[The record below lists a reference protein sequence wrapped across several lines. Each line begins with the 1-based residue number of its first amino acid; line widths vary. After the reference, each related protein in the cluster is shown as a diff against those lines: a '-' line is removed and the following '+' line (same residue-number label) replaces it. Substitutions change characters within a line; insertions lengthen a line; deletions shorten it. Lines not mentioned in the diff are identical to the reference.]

1 MSCVHV
7 CVCVTPDLDLQHS
20 KRRGFTCPGA
30 LVWCTRMI
38 TICPDGLAI
47 VNATCNKLSW
57 GFTCPGALVWCIRMI
72 TICPDGLAIVNVT
85 CHKLFMGAHLSRW
98 PCLMYQN
105 DNHLSR
111 WPSYCEC
118 QLYMNC
124 IRTLLLGSPFQVP
137 LFVYAEWHNHLSR
150 WPSYSE
156 SHLCRWLSC
165 LFQAWPPINVWSPSQ
180 LKAIW
185 PSFSEV
191 GQLSWSWQ
199 LKAEQAWPCCACS
212 RNTWLSFP
220 KQEDMGDLG
229 AKDMTWYVILMQ
241 PAKHKTSKS
250 LKFSLHL
257 SLCRFLQLFFLS
269 SH

>member
-1 MSCVHV
+1 MSCVHVCV

-20 KRRGFTCPGA
+20 KRRGSTCPGA

-85 CHKLFMGAHLSRW
+85 CHELFMGAHLSRW

-137 LFVYAEWHNHLSR
+137 LFVYAEW
-150 WPSYSE
+150 
-156 SHLCRWLSC
+156 
-165 LFQAWPPINVWSPSQ
+165 QPPVQ
-180 LKAIW
+180 MA
-185 PSFSEV
+185 
-191 GQLSWSWQ
+191 
-199 LKAEQAWPCCACS
+199 
-212 RNTWLSFP
+212 
-220 KQEDMGDLG
+220 
-229 AKDMTWYVILMQ
+229 
-241 PAKHKTSKS
+241 
-250 LKFSLHL
+250 
-257 SLCRFLQLFFLS
+257 
-269 SH
+269 

>member
-1 MSCVHV
+1 MQS
-7 CVCVTPDLDLQHS
+7 D
-20 KRRGFTCPGA
+20 
-30 LVWCTRMI
+30 
-38 TICPDGLAI
+38 
-47 VNATCNKLSW
+47 
-57 GFTCPGALVWCIRMI
+57 
-72 TICPDGLAIVNVT
+72 
-85 CHKLFMGAHLSRW
+85 
-98 PCLMYQN
+98 
-105 DNHLSR
+105 
-111 WPSYCEC
+111 
-118 QLYMNC
+118 
-124 IRTLLLGSPFQVP
+124 
-137 LFVYAEWHNHLSR
+137 NHLSR

-199 LKAEQAWPCCACS
+199 LKAEQVWPCCACS

-250 LKFSLHL
+250 LNSLSICLFAGSCSSSFSPHTRPFFWLFTTLAAEISLQGLHHCKADTL
-257 SLCRFLQLFFLS
+257 VMRCWDISSGLCFPPLRAAALESLPPSDS
-269 SH
+269 SAQHQ